1 GAPRERWNGAGWDLL
16 LPPPSNRPLRLPKTG
31 DGSRGPRGGGA
42 WLRSG
47 GELRRWGQGLRHRAR
62 PPRGG
67 NDDSRAHRLRR
78 GSRGGLLRGCGTH
91 RGGPSGSGRPHRAAA
106 GFPPGARAGQPRRAV
121 KSSDEEARWR
131 LERELLDCAA
141 LAQRMSGE
149 GAAAIL
155 TAVERITASFQA
167 GGKLLLCGNGGSAA
181 DCQRMAAELV
191 SRLSRERERPALSAL
206 ALTTDT
212 SFLTA
217 YSNDH
222 GFEGV

>member
-1 GAPRERWNGAGWDLL
+1 MKR
-16 LPPPSNRPLRLPKTG
+16 
-31 DGSRGPRGGGA
+31 
-42 WLRSG
+42 
-47 GELRRWGQGLRHRAR
+47 
-62 PPRGG
+62 
-67 NDDSRAHRLRR
+67 
-78 GSRGGLLRGCGTH
+78 
-91 RGGPSGSGRPHRAAA
+91 
-106 GFPPGARAGQPRRAV
+106 
-121 KSSDEEARWR
+121 SDEEARWR

-155 TAVERITASFQA
+155 TAVERITASFKA

-191 SRLSRERERPALSAL
+191 SRLSGERERPGLSAL

-217 YSNDH
+217 YSDVH
-222 GFEGV
+222 GFEGVFERQVEAHGRRGDVLIAISTSGNSQNVIRAVRRARATGMMTIGLLGEGGALTGLVDCPVVVPSRDTQRIQEVLLCVEHILCDLTESALFP

>member
-1 GAPRERWNGAGWDLL
+1 MKR
-16 LPPPSNRPLRLPKTG
+16 
-31 DGSRGPRGGGA
+31 
-42 WLRSG
+42 
-47 GELRRWGQGLRHRAR
+47 
-62 PPRGG
+62 
-67 NDDSRAHRLRR
+67 
-78 GSRGGLLRGCGTH
+78 
-91 RGGPSGSGRPHRAAA
+91 
-106 GFPPGARAGQPRRAV
+106 
-121 KSSDEEARWR
+121 SDEEARWR

-222 GFEGV
+222 GFEGVFERQVEAHGRRGDVLIAISTSGNSQNVIRAVRRARAMGMMTIGLLGEGGALTGLVDCPVVVPSRDTQRIQEVLLCVEHILCDLTESALFP

>member
-1 GAPRERWNGAGWDLL
+1 M
-16 LPPPSNRPLRLPKTG
+16 
-31 DGSRGPRGGGA
+31 
-42 WLRSG
+42 
-47 GELRRWGQGLRHRAR
+47 
-62 PPRGG
+62 
-67 NDDSRAHRLRR
+67 
-78 GSRGGLLRGCGTH
+78 
-91 RGGPSGSGRPHRAAA
+91 
-106 GFPPGARAGQPRRAV
+106 

-222 GFEGV
+222 GFEGVFERQVEAHGRRGDVLIAISTSGNSQNVIRAVRRARAMGMMTIGLLGEGGALTGLVDCPVVVPSRDTQRIQEVLLCVEHILCDLTESALFP

>member
-1 GAPRERWNGAGWDLL
+1 MKR
-16 LPPPSNRPLRLPKTG
+16 
-31 DGSRGPRGGGA
+31 
-42 WLRSG
+42 
-47 GELRRWGQGLRHRAR
+47 
-62 PPRGG
+62 
-67 NDDSRAHRLRR
+67 
-78 GSRGGLLRGCGTH
+78 
-91 RGGPSGSGRPHRAAA
+91 
-106 GFPPGARAGQPRRAV
+106 
-121 KSSDEEARWR
+121 SDEEARWR

-155 TAVERITASFQA
+155 TAVERITASFKA

-191 SRLSRERERPALSAL
+191 SRLSRERERPGLPAL

-217 YSNDH
+217 YSNDY
-222 GFEGV
+222 GFEGVFERQVEAHGRRGDVLIAISTSGNSQNVIRAVRRARAMGMTTIGLLGEGGALTGLVECPVVVPSRDTQRIQEVLLCVEHILCDLTESALFP

>member
-1 GAPRERWNGAGWDLL
+1 
-16 LPPPSNRPLRLPKTG
+16 
-31 DGSRGPRGGGA
+31 
-42 WLRSG
+42 
-47 GELRRWGQGLRHRAR
+47 
-62 PPRGG
+62 
-67 NDDSRAHRLRR
+67 
-78 GSRGGLLRGCGTH
+78 
-91 RGGPSGSGRPHRAAA
+91 
-106 GFPPGARAGQPRRAV
+106 V
-121 KSSDEEARWR
+121 KRSDEEARWR

-155 TAVERITASFQA
+155 TAVERITASFKA

-191 SRLSRERERPALSAL
+191 SRLSGERERPGLSAL

-217 YSNDH
+217 YSDDY
-222 GFEGV
+222 GFEGVFERQVEAHGRRGDVLIAISTSGNSQNVIRAVRRARATGMMTIGLLGEGGALTGLVDCPVVVPSRDAQRIQEVLLCVEHILCDLTESALFP

>member
-1 GAPRERWNGAGWDLL
+1 
-16 LPPPSNRPLRLPKTG
+16 
-31 DGSRGPRGGGA
+31 
-42 WLRSG
+42 
-47 GELRRWGQGLRHRAR
+47 
-62 PPRGG
+62 
-67 NDDSRAHRLRR
+67 
-78 GSRGGLLRGCGTH
+78 
-91 RGGPSGSGRPHRAAA
+91 
-106 GFPPGARAGQPRRAV
+106 V
-121 KSSDEEARWR
+121 KRSDEEARWR

-155 TAVERITASFQA
+155 TAVERITASFKA

-191 SRLSRERERPALSAL
+191 SRLSRERERPGLPAL

-217 YSNDH
+217 YSNDY
-222 GFEGV
+222 GFEGVFERQVEAHGRRGDVLIAISTSGNSQNVIRAVRRARAMGMTTIGLLGEGGALTGLVECPVVVPSRDTQRIQEVLLCVEHILCDLTESALFP

>member
-1 GAPRERWNGAGWDLL
+1 
-16 LPPPSNRPLRLPKTG
+16 
-31 DGSRGPRGGGA
+31 
-42 WLRSG
+42 
-47 GELRRWGQGLRHRAR
+47 
-62 PPRGG
+62 
-67 NDDSRAHRLRR
+67 
-78 GSRGGLLRGCGTH
+78 
-91 RGGPSGSGRPHRAAA
+91 
-106 GFPPGARAGQPRRAV
+106 V
-121 KSSDEEARWR
+121 KRSDEEARWR

-155 TAVERITASFQA
+155 TAVERITASFKA

-191 SRLSRERERPALSAL
+191 SRLSGERERPGLSAL

-217 YSNDH
+217 YSNDY
-222 GFEGV
+222 GFEGVFERQVEAHGRRGDVLIAISTSGNSQNVIRAVRRARAMGIMTIGLLGEGGALTGLVDCPVVVPSRDTQRVQEVLLCVEHILCDLTESALFP

>member
-1 GAPRERWNGAGWDLL
+1 MKG
-16 LPPPSNRPLRLPKTG
+16 
-31 DGSRGPRGGGA
+31 
-42 WLRSG
+42 
-47 GELRRWGQGLRHRAR
+47 
-62 PPRGG
+62 
-67 NDDSRAHRLRR
+67 
-78 GSRGGLLRGCGTH
+78 
-91 RGGPSGSGRPHRAAA
+91 
-106 GFPPGARAGQPRRAV
+106 
-121 KSSDEEARWR
+121 SDEEARWR

-167 GGKLLLCGNGGSAA
+167 GGKLLLCGNGGRAA

-191 SRLSRERERPALSAL
+191 SRLSRERERPGLPAL

-217 YSNDH
+217 YSNDY
-222 GFEGV
+222 GFEGVFERQVEAHGRRGDVLIAISTSGNSQNVIRAVRRARAMGMMTIGLLGEGGALTGLVDCPVVVPSRDTQRIQEVLLCVEHILCDLTESTLFP

>member
-1 GAPRERWNGAGWDLL
+1 
-16 LPPPSNRPLRLPKTG
+16 
-31 DGSRGPRGGGA
+31 
-42 WLRSG
+42 
-47 GELRRWGQGLRHRAR
+47 
-62 PPRGG
+62 
-67 NDDSRAHRLRR
+67 
-78 GSRGGLLRGCGTH
+78 
-91 RGGPSGSGRPHRAAA
+91 
-106 GFPPGARAGQPRRAV
+106 V
-121 KSSDEEARWR
+121 KRSDEEARWR

-155 TAVERITASFQA
+155 TAAERITASFKA

-191 SRLSRERERPALSAL
+191 SRLSRERERPGLPAL

-217 YSNDH
+217 YSNDY
-222 GFEGV
+222 GFEGVFERQVEAHGRRGDVLIAISTSGNSQNVIRAVRRARATGMMTIGLLGEGGALTGLVDCPVVVPSRDAQRIQEVLLCVEHILCDLTESALYP

>member
-1 GAPRERWNGAGWDLL
+1 MKR
-16 LPPPSNRPLRLPKTG
+16 
-31 DGSRGPRGGGA
+31 
-42 WLRSG
+42 
-47 GELRRWGQGLRHRAR
+47 
-62 PPRGG
+62 
-67 NDDSRAHRLRR
+67 
-78 GSRGGLLRGCGTH
+78 
-91 RGGPSGSGRPHRAAA
+91 
-106 GFPPGARAGQPRRAV
+106 
-121 KSSDEEARWR
+121 SDEEARWR

-155 TAVERITASFQA
+155 TAVERITASFKA

-191 SRLSRERERPALSAL
+191 SRLSRERERPGLPAL

-217 YSNDH
+217 YSNDY
-222 GFEGV
+222 GFEGVFERQVEAHGRRGDVLIAISTSGNSQNVIRAVRRARAMGMTTIGLLGEGGALTGLVDCPVVVPSRDTQRIQEVLLCVEHILCDLTESSLFP

>member
-1 GAPRERWNGAGWDLL
+1 
-16 LPPPSNRPLRLPKTG
+16 
-31 DGSRGPRGGGA
+31 
-42 WLRSG
+42 
-47 GELRRWGQGLRHRAR
+47 
-62 PPRGG
+62 
-67 NDDSRAHRLRR
+67 
-78 GSRGGLLRGCGTH
+78 
-91 RGGPSGSGRPHRAAA
+91 
-106 GFPPGARAGQPRRAV
+106 V

-222 GFEGV
+222 GFEGVFERQVEAHGRRGDVLIAISTSGNSQNVIRAVRRARAMGMMTIGLLGEGGALTGLVDCPVVVPSRDTQRIQEVLLCVEHILCDLTESALFP